1 MAWTCMFCS
10 QQHPGSVCPDNLVV
24 CCMCFMRVPKSQL
37 MVEHGKVWNVCKE
50 CEHDVANISSV
61 PPESGT
67 ARSSG
72 THRVKGSVDREV

>member
-1 MAWTCMFCS
+1 
-10 QQHPGSVCPDNLVV
+10 
-24 CCMCFMRVPKSQL
+24 

-50 CEHDVANISSV
+50 CEHDVADISSV